1 MDKKRL
7 CIFLIVFTLIISG
20 CNKKDEEE
28 VTFESDIAI
37 SEEIEDEE
45 PKNINVDIKGQ
56 IKKPGVYSVLEGST
70 INDLIKLAGGI
81 NKNGTTENINL
92 AKKVEDEMI
101 VIIKTKAALA
111 KYLKDNK
118 ESEPICATTNI
129 DCSECLKNVSSSVIV
144 NKEPSKESDSNDGI
158 TGKISI
164 NTATKE
170 ELMKLNGI
178 GESKANTIIEYRNA
192 NGPFKNIEDL
202 KNVSGIGDVAF
213 EKIKDDITQIGRAS
227 CRERV

>member
-7 CIFLIVFTLIISG
+7 CICLIVFTLIISG

-101 VIIKTKAALA
+101 VIIKTNAALA

-144 NKEPSKESDSNDGI
+144 NKEPSNESDSNDGI

-213 EKIKDDITQIGRAS
+213 EKIKDDITL
-227 CRERV
+227 

>member
-1 MDKKRL
+1 MNKKRL
-7 CIFLIVFTLIISG
+7 CIFLIIFTLIISG
-20 CNKKDEEE
+20 CNNKDEEE
-28 VTFESDIAI
+28 ITFESDIAI

-101 VIIKTKAALA
+101 VIVKTKAALA
-111 KYLKDNK
+111 KYLKANK
-118 ESEPICATTNI
+118 KSEPICATTNI
-129 DCSECLKNVSSSVIV
+129 DCSECLKNDSSSVIV
-144 NKEPSKESDSNDGI
+144 NKEPSKQSDSNGGI

-213 EKIKDDITQIGRAS
+213 EKIKDDITL
-227 CRERV
+227 

>member
-213 EKIKDDITQIGRAS
+213 EKIKDDITL
-227 CRERV
+227 